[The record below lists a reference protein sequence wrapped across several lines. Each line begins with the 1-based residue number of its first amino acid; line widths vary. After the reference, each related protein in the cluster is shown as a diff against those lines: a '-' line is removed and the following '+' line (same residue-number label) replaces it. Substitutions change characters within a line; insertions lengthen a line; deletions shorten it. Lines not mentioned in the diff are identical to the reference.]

1 MKDVMILTG
10 AGQIGMAIARRTGAF
25 ISYFI
30 HTPHKM
36 VTGGDDMIYVVKQ
49 GDTVF
54 SIANDTGVPAWKI
67 AFDNQLGSPDQLVVG
82 QALLILQP
90 EETSGFRRD
99 MYVTGY
105 AYPFIEPYILE
116 QAFPALNEL
125 LVFSYGFTFAGE
137 LVPPPQDDL
146 WMIEAAWENGLE
158 PVMVLTPFS
167 EGAFNNQL
175 VKVLVEN
182 QAVQEILIQNVLETV
197 QERGFSGVDID
208 FEYILP
214 ENRISYAEFVGNMRA
229 VMNANGYRTSVALA
243 PKKSADQP
251 GLLYEGMDYRLL
263 GENADHVF
271 LMTYE
276 WGYTYGPP
284 MAVAPLN
291 DVRQVVEYA
300 LTEIPREK
308 ILMGIPNYGYDWAL
322 PYERGVTKAQL
333 IGNVEAV
340 HIAAENGAEIQYA
353 PVAKSPYFTY
363 QRNGVNHEVWFEDV
377 RSITEKLNLAIE
389 YSLYGVGYWNLMR
402 PFRANWLLLEK

>member
-1 MKDVMILTG
+1 M
-10 AGQIGMAIARRTGAF
+10 F
-25 ISYFI
+25 
-30 HTPHKM
+30 

-49 GDTVF
+49 GDTLF
-54 SIANDTGVPAWKI
+54 SIANNTGVPAWKI
-67 AFDNQLGSPDQLVVG
+67 AFDNQLGTPDQLAIG

-90 EETSGFRRD
+90 EEKSELRGD

-125 LVFSYGFTFAGE
+125 LVFSYGFTFEGE

-146 WMIEAAWENGLE
+146 WMIESAWENGIE
-158 PVMVLTPFS
+158 PLLVLTPFS
-167 EGAFNNQL
+167 NGAFNNQL

-182 QAVQEILIQNVLETV
+182 QEIQDVLIQNVLTTV

-214 ENRISYAEFVGNMRA
+214 ENRIQYAEFVGNMRE
-229 VMNANGYRTSVALA
+229 VMSANGYKTSVALA
-243 PKKSADQP
+243 PKERTDQP
-251 GLLYEGMDYRLL
+251 GLLYEGIDYGLL
-263 GENADHVF
+263 GENADFVF

-291 DVRQVVEYA
+291 KVRQVVEYS
-300 LTEIPREK
+300 LTEIPQEK

-322 PYERGVTKAQL
+322 PYEKGITKAQL

-340 HIAAENGAEIQYA
+340 HIAAENGAQIQYA
-353 PVAKSPYFTY
+353 EIAKSPYFTY
-363 QRNGVNHEVWFEDV
+363 RKNGVTHEVWFEDV
-377 RSITEKLNLAIE
+377 RSITEKVNLAVE
-389 YSLYGVGYWNLMR
+389 FGLFGVGYWNLMR
-402 PFRANWLLLEK
+402 PFRANWLLMEK

>member
-1 MKDVMILTG
+1 M
-10 AGQIGMAIARRTGAF
+10 F
-25 ISYFI
+25 
-30 HTPHKM
+30 

-49 GDTVF
+49 GDTLF
-54 SIANDTGVPAWKI
+54 SIANNTGVPAWKI
-67 AFDNQLGSPDQLVVG
+67 AFDNQLGTPDRLAIG

-90 EETSGFRRD
+90 EEKSELRGD

-125 LVFSYGFTFAGE
+125 LVFSYGFTFEGE

-146 WMIEAAWENGLE
+146 WMIESAWENGIKPL
-158 PVMVLTPFS
+158 MVLTPFS
-167 EGAFNNQL
+167 NGAFNNQL

-182 QAVQEILIQNVLETV
+182 QEIQDVLIQNVLTTV
-197 QERGFSGVDID
+197 QERGFAGVDID

-214 ENRISYAEFVGNMRA
+214 ENRIQYAEFVGNMQE
-229 VMNANGYRTSVALA
+229 VMSANGYKTSVAVA
-243 PKKSADQP
+243 PKERADQP
-251 GLLYEGMDYRLL
+251 GLLYEGIDYGLL
-263 GENADHVF
+263 GENADFVF

-291 DVRQVVEYA
+291 KVRQVVEYA

-322 PYERGVTKAQL
+322 PYERGITKAQL

-340 HIAAENGAEIQYA
+340 HIAIENGAQIQYA
-353 PVAKSPYFTY
+353 EIAKSPYFTY
-363 QRNGVNHEVWFEDV
+363 RKNGVTHEVWFEDV
-377 RSITEKLNLAIE
+377 RSITEKVNLAVE
-389 YSLYGVGYWNLMR
+389 FGLFGVGYWNLMR
-402 PFRANWLLLEK
+402 PFRANWLLMEK